1 MKNCT
6 KIANCMFEHLRAC
19 PSSDLGLGRKNL
31 NFRSSKIIF
40 KAIFSKRLTTDKM
53 DSI

>member
-19 PSSDLGLGRKNL
+19 PRGLGRKNL